1 MAVSLF
7 SNIDER
13 VDAIP
18 RLGSPWMGN
27 DVDFLTGFQ
36 PIVVFDGEGR
46 FVTALLQ
53 GLPDLFC

>member
-18 RLGSPWMGN
+18 RLGSPWTGN

-46 FVTALLQ
+46 FVTALL
-53 GLPDLFC
+53 